1 MPTSST
7 VRVQC
12 PTCPVCG
19 DASTMTVSRAGF
31 AAWSRGALI
40 QVAFPDM
47 SAGEREQLKTGYH
60 PACWDAMFDGI
71 EDDDEDD
78 GCPGHRDDDNSI
90 AAGMPMGQTYFCDGS
105 CQL

>member
-7 VRVQC
+7 IRVQC
-12 PTCPVCG
+12 PTCMVCG
-19 DASTMTVSRAGF
+19 DASVMTVDRAGF

-40 QVAFPDM
+40 QAAFPEM

-71 EDDDEDD
+71 EDDDEDE
-78 GCPGHRDDDNSI
+78 CPGHVDDDRTLVSGVAI
-90 AAGMPMGQTYFCDGS
+90 GEALYCDGS
-105 CQL
+105 CQR